1 MAHRLVDLRI
11 PTTPRG
17 SITRSRWRTLRPVR
31 RRNGAEPRKARRRL
45 LKFGAVEQAKRWCLR
60 VGWFECWEC
69 CDDQWNDFAVLAGH
83 SGGEHLLGFGANRA
97 ARSG

>member
-1 MAHRLVDLRI
+1 
-11 PTTPRG
+11 
-17 SITRSRWRTLRPVR
+17 
-31 RRNGAEPRKARRRL
+31 
-45 LKFGAVEQAKRWCLR
+45 LR

-69 CDDQWNDFAVLAGH
+69 CDDRLKDFAVLAGH